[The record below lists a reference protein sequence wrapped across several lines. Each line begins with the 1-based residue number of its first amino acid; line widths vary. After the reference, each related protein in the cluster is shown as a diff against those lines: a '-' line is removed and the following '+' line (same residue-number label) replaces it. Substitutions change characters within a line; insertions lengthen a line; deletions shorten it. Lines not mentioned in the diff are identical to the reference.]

1 MINFTTGILK
11 GMKILGSPGSL
22 IDYVQH
28 NSKLKKR

>member
-1 MINFTTGILK
+1 MVNSTTGILK

-22 IDYVQH
+22 IDYVKN